1 MNICVLRHEVE
12 EVEEV
17 KEVKEVK
24 EQKESGDA
32 TTHCAS
38 FRSIDRLHDFR
49 KQNEIVVLA

>member
-1 MNICVLRHEVE
+1 VE

-38 FRSIDRLHDFR
+38 FRSIDCLHDFR